1 MTAPYDPQLV
11 QAFRAWKA
19 QQAAL
24 AAETQRHRD
33 ILTKNEAGKAR
44 DLAEAPSPTMLKLSA
59 FSDAVTGG
67 ISNVGKNAY
76 NALMA
81 PVQGNE
87 FSGRIPHLVVP
98 RPTEAITPEEFTSA
112 GAKTAITA
120 ASIPMSGYVAKSAM
134 ALPSI
139 IGRIGGQALGTGAVG
154 SAMQGAET
162 LVETRDFGKA
172 GEAALNAFV
181 PGMVMG
187 TGFGVLAE
195 SPELIQAFRKWK
207 AAGSKTPNVAV
218 PAGTP
223 TPVVAPIPVAPL
235 VVPPQPAKPSFL
247 QARLPTVAKG
257 LENIRTAR
265 RTLLNTAYAGL
276 ESENPALV
284 ESLHKAG
291 ASGDYA
297 THVATTELD
306 RVLNGL
312 TPEQESQ
319 FTNQLLSD
327 TFAAKAERNVAS
339 LASATEQQKGLQ
351 MQSSYLQSEAQR
363 LREQG
368 RAATKVANR
377 AAGRAETKTSQLAD
391 LRSVMRDVQAQRD
404 AILGEGATHADIV
417 QAVGRADEQAG
428 KMSNAYQSAVD
439 ARDALQK
446 QIAEHQDVLDASNI
460 MVQSATT
467 KMQSMAPKPDG
478 TMPSRFAKLAEMKT
492 QAVQDG
498 DQALVALH
506 ELTPQLDA
514 LHTQTTDLATQ
525 LASAEQQHA
534 AYRSAFVA
542 SKGTA
547 DVVDKQAATEAV
559 RTALRSRQRIAETAQ
574 RYIENQASLL
584 DRQRQ
589 AILKVLPRH
598 DANIA
603 TLTQTAENH
612 TNLAS
617 LHGKGVPDDITQ
629 QPWFTNALSAY
640 KTKVEQ
646 PLQDAYLQAGGTT
659 ESLLQPKTAYLRGVD
674 AQRLARDEI
683 DRAMKLQ
690 GVKTPQE
697 LSATNPALKWLSGER
712 PELTRGLQALEQ
724 VTPEGVAGLPAGP
737 NASGLPMI
745 PRGATATKSAQ
756 QALGTAQEYSTD
768 IRRITAFDAA
778 DKLRR
783 AATNDVYNK
792 VAQVGR
798 VLEEGEEAFPGQE
811 VLTRLIPGDNGAI
824 VRQRI
829 SVDPDIKK
837 AIDRFESTRD
847 VSDITGAWRRTTGL
861 LTKAQIAGMPV
872 EASSHANTIASI
884 IAAVPGELTST
895 GRALTLVPGV
905 GARISAIRDMIM
917 LDFANPEIQALQNRL
932 AKIGALR
939 IEVPLGGVIN
949 TTHNMLFGPTGVD
962 VRGRLVLAQKYL
974 RRAPNATD
982 EQLRD
987 FITSKLGNYVRAN
1000 SGELTNALQTS
1011 GISAFAR
1018 FQAARIPTS
1027 IATTFGQSGLPTT
1040 SALQKAKDVAETLYR
1055 GPVGYA
1061 AGAEFA
1067 NNVLAGQGTS
1077 KNEAGQV
1084 GNIQTGLYAEPGGLT
1099 GTPNNRPTY
1108 VPMQFLNPVLS
1119 TGLRATGVR
1128 NFIPGMTT
1136 TPEGSKF
1143 LGARRDI
1150 VNTALGTL
1158 SPAMRFLSSVLT
1170 GRVPYQTA
1178 SGDLLKTSQE
1188 GFGGNATI
1196 GQNLKDALIAAN
1208 PATSAFGSERGNRL
1222 ADAFNTGPSGSST
1235 AQTMAEIAEV
1245 LLPRLL
1251 AVGKGDTG
1259 ARTTELNAQNRQ
1271 YTDGI
1276 ASYRQ
1281 QLQSANT
1288 PAARQAVLEKALSDA
1303 KNAGFNVNL
1312 VQSALLAPIRSDEL
1326 KYVQAFKANLRTRQP

>member
-1 MTAPYDPQLV
+1 
-11 QAFRAWKA
+11 
-19 QQAAL
+19 
-24 AAETQRHRD
+24 
-33 ILTKNEAGKAR
+33 
-44 DLAEAPSPTMLKLSA
+44 MLKLSA

-67 ISNVGKNAY
+67 ISDVGKNAY

-87 FSGRIPHLVVP
+87 FSGRIPHLVAP
-98 RPTEAITPEEFTSA
+98 QPTEAITPEEFKTA
-112 GAKTAITA
+112 AAKTAVTA
-120 ASIPMSGYVAKSAM
+120 ASIPVGGYVAKSAM
-134 ALPSI
+134 ALPSV

-181 PGMVMG
+181 PGMLMG

-223 TPVVAPIPVAPL
+223 TPVVAPTLVASP

-247 QARLPTVAKG
+247 QTRLPTVAKG
-257 LENIRTAR
+257 LDDIRTAR
-265 RTLLNTAYAGL
+265 RALLNTAYAGL

-306 RVLNGL
+306 RVLNML
-312 TPEQESQ
+312 TPEQQPQ
-319 FTNQLLSD
+319 FTNRLLSD

-368 RAATKVANR
+368 RAATKVANQ

-417 QAVGRADEQAG
+417 QAVGRADEHAG

-439 ARDALQK
+439 ARNALQK

-547 DVVDKQAATEAV
+547 NVVDKQAATEAV

-574 RYIENQASLL
+574 RYIEDQASLL

-603 TLTQTAENH
+603 TLSQAAENH

-617 LHGKGVPDDITQ
+617 FHGKGVPDDITQ

-640 KTKVEQ
+640 KTKIEQ
-646 PLQDAYLQAGGTT
+646 PLRDAYLQAGGTT

-683 DRAMKLQ
+683 ERAMKLQ
-690 GVKTPQE
+690 NVKTPQE
-697 LSATNPALKWLSGER
+697 LKPTNAFAKWLGGEN
-712 PELTRGLQALEQ
+712 PEITRGLQALKQ

-737 NASGLPMI
+737 NASGLPTV

-768 IRRITAFDAA
+768 IQRITAFDAR

-783 AATNDVYNK
+783 AANNK
-792 VAQVGR
+792 VYTELLKVGR
-798 VLEEGEEAFPGQE
+798 VLEEGEEAFPGQK
-811 VLTRLIPGDNGAI
+811 VLTRLVPGDDGKM
-824 VRQRI
+824 VRVHI
-829 SVDPDIKK
+829 SVDPNIKK
-837 AIDRFESTRD
+837 AFDYFEKQD
-847 VSDITGAWRRTTGL
+847 NISDIASSYQRIMGLFTKMQVTG
-861 LTKAQIAGMPV
+861 QPV
-872 EASSHANTIASI
+872 ETASHMNTLAGLVAS
-884 IAAVPGELTST
+884 APEELTPT
-895 GRALTLVPGV
+895 GRALALVPGA
-905 GARISAIRDMIM
+905 GARTSAVRDMM
-917 LDFANPEIQALQNRL
+917 TVDFANPQIQALQNRL
-932 AKIGALR
+932 AKAGALR
-939 IEVPLGGVIN
+939 IEVPQGGILN
-949 TTHNMLFGPTGVD
+949 ATHLKLFGPTGAD
-962 VRGRLVLAQKYL
+962 VRARLILAQKYL

-987 FITSKLGNYVRAN
+987 FITSKVGNYVRAN
-1000 SGELTNALQTS
+1000 SGVLPNALQNT
-1011 GISAFAR
+1011 GLSAFAR
-1018 FQAARIPTS
+1018 FQTARIPSS
-1027 IATTFGQSGLPTT
+1027 IASTFGQSGLPTT

-1061 AGAEFA
+1061 AGAELA
-1067 NNVLAGQGTS
+1067 NNLLAGQGTS
-1077 KNEAGQV
+1077 DNERGQV
-1084 GNIQTGLYAEPGGLT
+1084 GNIQTGLYAEPGGFT
-1099 GTPNNRPTY
+1099 STPNNRPVY
-1108 VPMQFLNPVLS
+1108 IPMQFLNPVLS

-1136 TPEGSKF
+1136 TPEGSEF

-1150 VNTALGTL
+1150 ANTALGTL
-1158 SPAMRFLSSVLT
+1158 SPAWRALISAGT
-1170 GRVPYQTA
+1170 GRIPYFNA
-1178 SGDLLKTSQE
+1178 SGDLMKTSPHE
-1188 GFGGNATI
+1188 GFGGDATVLQNIGNALVAT
-1196 GQNLKDALIAAN
+1196 N
-1208 PATSAFGSERGNRL
+1208 PMTAAFGSERGAGL
-1222 ADAFNTGPSGSST
+1222 PETFDTGPGGSPT
-1235 AQTMAEIAEV
+1235 AELLARVSEV
-1245 LLPRLL
+1245 LLPRMFT
-1251 AVGKGDTG
+1251 VGRGEQR
-1259 ARTTELNAQNRQ
+1259 ARTTELNQQNRQ

-1288 PAARQAVLEKALSDA
+1288 PAARQAVLEEALADA
-1303 KNAGFNVNL
+1303 KNAGFNVNF
-1312 VQSALLAPIRSDEL
+1312 VQRALLAPVRPDEL
-1326 KYVQAFKANLRTRQP
+1326 KYNQALKTNRRIRP